1 MSRIGKLPVSI
12 PEKVEVSDAD
22 AMISV
27 SGPKGN
33 LSKRFDDSISVS
45 IKDSEIVVI
54 PANDSRHA
62 QAMQGTARSIL
73 ANMVQGVTDGFSKEL
88 EIKGVGFKAFLKGSC
103 LDLDLGYSHQIEYQI
118 PEGIQITVTDNTK
131 IKVEGTDKQLVGEVA
146 ATIKRYYP
154 VEPYKGKGVRII
166 GEFVR
171 RKEGKKTA

>member
-62 QAMQGTARSIL
+62 QAMHGTARSIL

-88 EIKGVGFKAFLKGSC
+88 EIKGVGFKAILKGNI

-118 PEGIQITVTDNTK
+118 PEGIQITVTENTK
-131 IKVEGTDKQLVGEVA
+131 IKVEGADKQLVGEVA

-154 VEPYKGKGVRII
+154 VEPYKGKGIKERGQYII
-166 GEFVR
+166 
-171 RKEGKKTA
+171 RKEGKKK

>member
-33 LSKRFDDSISVS
+33 LSKRFDDAISVS

-54 PANDSRHA
+54 PTNDSRHA

-73 ANMVQGVTDGFSKEL
+73 ANMVQGVTDGWIQISKFRHTGCHGAEKSAGQDFTGG
-88 EIKGVGFKAFLKGSC
+88 EIDQSRISRAKISRGER
-103 LDLDLGYSHQIEYQI
+103 DLG
-118 PEGIQITVTDNTK
+118 N
-131 IKVEGTDKQLVGEVA
+131 
-146 ATIKRYYP
+146 
-154 VEPYKGKGVRII
+154 
-166 GEFVR
+166 
-171 RKEGKKTA
+171 RKKNIVF